1 MASKIESN
9 RGTAIVCLALECS
22 QIVMYS
28 VVDLYFVLYLHS
40 KFVCIFVCM
49 HVHTRQ
55 NILSLSLHGTLYVV
69 KVHDI

>member
-1 MASKIESN
+1 
-9 RGTAIVCLALECS
+9 
-22 QIVMYS
+22 MYS

-49 HVHTRQ
+49 HVHTHQ
-55 NILSLSLHGTLYVV
+55 NILSLSLHGTVYVV